1 MRDHGSTEEISM
13 TKASKTRIGKAL
25 IDRRTV
31 IMTMGGFGTATVLS
45 NVWRPARAQAKKRV
59 RVWITQTAPDQMKAA
74 AFYKESFEAKNP
86 NVDIVWE
93 PVKDDDAWAKLV
105 AAFAGGDVP
114 DLVQHLTPAH
124 NASVYQLGKAVPMDD
139 VVKAVGADD
148 FFEGNKRYFTDDKG
162 GFYGM
167 AMCGTCF
174 STMWYRKDL
183 FEKAGVKP
191 PQDWAETID
200 VLKKTTAD
208 GIFGHPLTYGPGG
221 MTTQVVWCMIGKS
234 GGATTDANLNLT
246 MNSREVWD
254 ALEYLK
260 AIRAYAPPGAN
271 AYSYGES
278 LGAFA
283 SGRTATGFYTGRALA
298 NIVAQNP
305 AAAAHVSALPW
316 PSKDRNQPWHLG
328 GHFAQFIP
336 VGAKNVDEAKA
347 VAAWQY
353 KPDVYVKFLH
363 GAPGHLLP
371 VLKSTL
377 ASPTFS
383 DHPLL
388 GKYKAEI
395 KVMADSLAA
404 GSERVRERPGHKLN
418 LKMGEVLG
426 SDVHAK
432 MLQRVV
438 IDNQTPQAAAAWAQ
452 DEIAKIMKS

>member
-1 MRDHGSTEEISM
+1 M
-13 TKASKTRIGKAL
+13 TSKTRIT
-25 IDRRTV
+25 RRTT
-31 IMTMGGFGTATVLS
+31 IMTIAGVGAAAALS
-45 NVWRPARAQAKKRV
+45 HVWRPARAQAKKRV

-74 AFYKESFEAKNP
+74 AYFKESFEAKHA
-86 NVDIVWE
+86 NVEIVWE

-124 NASVYQLGKAVPMDD
+124 NASVFQLGKTVAMDD

-148 FFEGNKRYFTDDKG
+148 FLEGNKRYFTDDKG
-162 GFYGM
+162 SFYGT

-183 FEKAGVKP
+183 YAKAGINP
-191 PQDWAETID
+191 PRDWAESID
-200 VLKKTTAD
+200 ALKKTTAD
-208 GIFGHPLTYGPGG
+208 GIFGHPLTYGAGG

-234 GGATTDANLNLT
+234 GGATTDPDLNVT
-246 MNSREVWD
+246 INSREVWD

-260 AIRAYAPPGAN
+260 AIRSYAPPGAN

-283 SGRTATGFYTGRALA
+283 SGRTASAFYTGRALA
-298 NIVAQNP
+298 NIVAQMP
-305 AAAAHVSALPW
+305 AAAAHVSAVPW
-316 PSKDRNQPWHLG
+316 PSKDRAKPWHLG

-336 VGAKNVDEAKA
+336 AGAKNVDEAKA
-347 VAAWQY
+347 IAAWQF
-353 KPDVYVKFLH
+353 KPDVYVRFLH

-371 VLKSTL
+371 ILKSTL
-377 ASPTFS
+377 ALKEFN
-383 DHPLL
+383 DHPVL
-388 GKYKAEI
+388 GKYQAEV

-418 LKMGEVLG
+418 LKMGQVLG

-438 IDNQTPQAAAAWAQ
+438 IENQAPQAAAAWAQ

>member
-1 MRDHGSTEEISM
+1 M
-13 TKASKTRIGKAL
+13 TSKTRIT
-25 IDRRTV
+25 RRTT
-31 IMTMGGFGTATVLS
+31 IMTIAGVGAAAALS
-45 NVWRPARAQAKKRV
+45 HVWRPARAQAKKRV

-74 AFYKESFEAKNP
+74 AYFKESFEAKHA
-86 NVDIVWE
+86 NVEIVWE

-124 NASVYQLGKAVPMDD
+124 NASVFQLGKTVAMDD

-148 FFEGNKRYFTDDKG
+148 FLEGNKRYFTDDKG
-162 GFYGM
+162 SFYGT

-183 FEKAGVKP
+183 YAKAGINP
-191 PQDWAETID
+191 PRDWAESID
-200 VLKKTTAD
+200 ALKKTTAD
-208 GIFGHPLTYGPGG
+208 GIFGHPLTYGAGG

-234 GGATTDANLNLT
+234 GGATTDPDLNVT
-246 MNSREVWD
+246 INSREVWD

-260 AIRAYAPPGAN
+260 AIRSYAPPGAN

-283 SGRTATGFYTGRALA
+283 SGRTASAFYTGRALA
-298 NIVAQNP
+298 
-305 AAAAHVSALPW
+305 
-316 PSKDRNQPWHLG
+316 
-328 GHFAQFIP
+328 QFIP
-336 VGAKNVDEAKA
+336 AGAKNVDEAKA
-347 VAAWQY
+347 IAAWQF
-353 KPDVYVKFLH
+353 KPDVYVRFLH

-371 VLKSTL
+371 ILKSTL
-377 ASPTFS
+377 ALKEFN
-383 DHPLL
+383 DHPVL
-388 GKYKAEI
+388 GKYQAEV

-418 LKMGEVLG
+418 LKMGQVLG

-438 IDNQTPQAAAAWAQ
+438 IENQAPQAAAAWAQ